1 VYLPGGVPHAPSNE
15 SGRPCRWVVVHSS
28 GDDQDGI
35 VMLPELDGVLARKV
49 TAG

>member
-1 VYLPGGVPHAPSNE
+1 
-15 SGRPCRWVVVHSS
+15 VVVHSS

-49 TAG
+49 GAG